1 MKQIVLVILM
11 MLLGVVN
18 VMSQEIEKLPS
29 QQTEIS
35 IDSLMIRINKLQHNY
50 DCLECKFELQS
61 LIFEL
66 KDLSNEISISSN
78 NLLLYYLTSQM
89 DIDFYTSYLGLYN
102 AKVDS
107 FNSSKEKVDM
117 VKVLVSYK
125 MLLSDFS
132 EPELNVIS
140 QSFNA
145 IDSLMSLVDQ
155 SLQYFKV
162 VIDSYKSKL

>member
-1 MKQIVLVILM
+1 M

-18 VMSQEIEKLPS
+18 VMSQETEKLPS
-29 QQTEIS
+29 QQTEIPV
-35 IDSLMIRINKLQHNY
+35 DSLMIRINKLQHNY

-89 DIDFYTSYLGLYN
+89 DIDFYTSYLSLYN

-107 FNSSKEKVDM
+107 FNSSKEKVDL

-132 EPELNVIS
+132 ELELNVIS
-140 QSFNA
+140 QSFNS